1 MPKLRGLTL
10 AKAKAKLRKAHCK
23 LGKVTKKAS
32 PAAQKGKVIG
42 QKPKPMP
49 GRKLKNGVKVNVTVG
64 KGP

>member
-23 LGKVTKKAS
+23 LGKVTKKA
-32 PAAQKGKVIG
+32 PPGAQKGKVIG
-42 QKPKPMP
+42 QKPKP
-49 GRKLKNGVKVNVTVG
+49 GRKLKNGAKVNVTVG